1 MLNMFIYEIGCLEKQ
16 LYNKLFHSKITE
28 YSYTLQMINEHVRY
42 ENKRLPTG
50 GGGDGGSISS
60 QIRSP
65 CEENGV
71 FWGVCVA
78 VLGL

>member
-1 MLNMFIYEIGCLEKQ
+1 MLNVFIYEIGCLEKQ

-28 YSYTLQMINEHVRY
+28 YSCTLQMINRYVRY
-42 ENKRLPTG
+42 RNECLPNG
-50 GGGDGGSISS
+50 GGGDGGSINS
-60 QIRSP
+60 QARSP
-65 CEENGV
+65 FEGNGV